1 MQAVKD
7 LSIDELKALIAEA
20 VEEKFREM
28 LVAFGSGLALR
39 PEVWER
45 LQSDLKEPPAA
56 GGENIPAAEVA
67 RRTRI
72 SNRKFPEETPT
83 PGELRAIRRGR
94 AAYERRDYVTLDE
107 LRREEAVARSPR
119 RARAKVS

>member
-1 MQAVKD
+1 MQTVKD
-7 LSIDELKALIAEA
+7 LSIDELKALIAE
-20 VEEKFREM
+20 VVQEKFREI
-28 LVAFGSGLALR
+28 LVAPGAGLALR

-45 LQSDLKEPPAA
+45 LQRDLKEPRA

-72 SNRKFPEETPT
+72 SNRRFPEETPT
-83 PGELRAIRRGR
+83 PAELRAIRRGR
-94 AAYERRDYVTLDE
+94 AAYERGDYVTLDE
-107 LRREEAVARSPR
+107 LRREEAVARSPH